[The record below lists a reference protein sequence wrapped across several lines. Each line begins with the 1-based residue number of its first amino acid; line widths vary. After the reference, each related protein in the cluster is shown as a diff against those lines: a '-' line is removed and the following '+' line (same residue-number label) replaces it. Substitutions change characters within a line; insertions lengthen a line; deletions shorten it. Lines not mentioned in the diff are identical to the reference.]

1 MVKEIINWC
10 NSNNG
15 FATILLSALTLL
27 VSIIAI
33 IVSIHAARLPY
44 KKKLIVSGGSFVSVG
59 GIGLHITATNV
70 GNRQIKISNIGFRI
84 KKHVYINPQVN
95 IMTLMILKK
104 QYMICNLTVQQK
116 FMHM

>member
-33 IVSIHAARLPY
+33 IVSIRTARLPY
-44 KKKLIVSGGSFVSVG
+44 KKKLIVSGGSFISAG
-59 GIGLHITATNV
+59 GIGLYITATNV
-70 GNRQIKISNIGFRI
+70 GNRQLKISNIGFQI
-84 KKHVYINPQVN
+84 QN
-95 IMTLMILKK
+95 MCT
-104 QYMICNLTVQQK
+104 
-116 FMHM
+116 

>member
-44 KKKLIVSGGSFVSVG
+44 KKKLIVRGG
-59 GIGLHITATNV
+59 
-70 GNRQIKISNIGFRI
+70 
-84 KKHVYINPQVN
+84 
-95 IMTLMILKK
+95 
-104 QYMICNLTVQQK
+104 
-116 FMHM
+116 

>member
-70 GNRQIKISNIGFRI
+70 GWGISWKMEKSGTKPRYPFPSPFIISKYSFHTG
-84 KKHVYINPQVN
+84 
-95 IMTLMILKK
+95 TSG
-104 QYMICNLTVQQK
+104 
-116 FMHM
+116 

>member
-84 KKHVYINPQVN
+84 KKHVYINPN
-95 IMTLMILKK
+95 PI
-104 QYMICNLTVQQK
+104 
-116 FMHM
+116 H